1 MKTRK
6 FNFLYILLMMGLI
19 VLPISCDDDA
29 FLEEDLRDAL
39 SPATFYNNDA
49 EAALAV
55 NGVMM
60 GLISNNGHRNRQYA
74 SMSHYG
80 SDEGGPSRGNVAGVY
95 HNYLYEEGVEA
106 DMDILGVFGTKPL
119 ETQTQLWKILKEM
132 INSNTFRDHAIGQLL
147 TIIALIYWELT
158 VMWGDVL
165 ISEIYLVQRCLKKLK
180 EHQLLQLE
188 QILNLILK
196 ELLLYFQVSGVVLIV
211 VDLRLL

>member
-6 FNFLYILLMMGLI
+6 FNFLHILLMMGLI
-19 VLPISCDDDA
+19 ILPISCDDDA

-80 SDEGGPSRGNVAGVY
+80 SDEGGPSRGNVAGTY
-95 HNYLYEEGVEA
+95 HNYLYEEGVGGYGNTWRVWYQTIRDA
-106 DMDILGVFGTKPL
+106 NSAL
-119 ETQTQLWKILKEM
+119 ENIEGNDNL
-132 INSNTFRDHAIGQLL
+132 SNTFRDQAIGQLL
-147 TIIALIYWELT
+147 TIRALIYWELT
-158 VMWGDVL
+158 VMWGDVHYFRDL
-165 ISEIYLVQRCLKKLK
+165 PSSEV
-180 EHQLLQLE
+180 LE
-188 QILNLILK
+188 
-196 ELLLYFQVSGVVLIV
+196 V
-211 VDLRLL
+211 